1 MIMPTTEIILPVSQW
16 TVTLAKRITYGE
28 DIRINQALMSGVKTN
43 FEGKAPQFSG
53 EAIARWEREKILVI
67 VKKINDGKT
76 NIPVTNEVI
85 DSLDRI
91 DGQFLANEV
100 NKILTEEKKS

>member
-1 MIMPTTEIILPVSQW
+1 MIMPTTELVLPISKW
-16 TVTLAKRITYGE
+16 TVTLATRITYGE

-53 EAIARWEREKILVI
+53 DAIAKWEREKILVV

-76 NIPVTNEVI
+76 DIPVTNEVI

-91 DGQFLANEV
+91 DGQFLASEV
-100 NKILTEEKKS
+100 NKILTAEKKS